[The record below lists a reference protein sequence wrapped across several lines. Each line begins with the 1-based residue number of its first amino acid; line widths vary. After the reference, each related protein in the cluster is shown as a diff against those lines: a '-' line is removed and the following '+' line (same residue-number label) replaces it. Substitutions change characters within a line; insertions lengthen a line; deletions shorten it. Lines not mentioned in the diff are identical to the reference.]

1 LQRTEGL
8 LQASESLRRALLGN
22 DAAALDGLL
31 ADEYCGFGPDGAAHD
46 RAMMLE
52 AYGPGGVQLLAYE
65 TGDVTTR
72 LVGDVGLIMG
82 VGVISGRY
90 GDQAFSHRVRF
101 LDVYVHRDAR
111 WQLFVSQVSELP
123 REV

>member
-22 DAAALDGLL
+22 DAAALGGLL
-31 ADEYCGFGPDGAAHD
+31 ADEYRGFGPDGAAHD

-52 AYGPGGVQLLAYE
+52 AYRPGGVELLAYE
-65 TGDVTTR
+65 TGEVTTR
-72 LVGDVGLIMG
+72 LVGDVGLVMG

-111 WQLFVSQVSELP
+111 WQLFVSQVGELP
-123 REV
+123 RGA